1 MRIFAFLVALIASMP
16 AYSEVR
22 LTIYD
27 DGLSCPGN
35 CDAHVVF
42 HSTLN
47 GTQYA
52 HNPASKSVPFEK
64 CVTGQLCNICFA
76 SDLKQCMKVMYRG
89 GGPTKM
95 TFDFTPNFYAENCPA
110 SDSHPLLQ
118 KKCKKLRS
126 AEQALSGRTNCI
138 KNPSDHRCSQLI
150 KVAIA
155 AEVADEPLYKSC
167 LAKGERQF
175 NATQPKDK
183 QRSLGCAYEKH
194 GTGGPNSNGTTW
206 RRLLPAACRKGTF
219 VGRDGLDCCNGIPF
233 ADGPLGKECRSFYP
247 Q

>member
-95 TFDFTPNFYAENCPA
+95 TFDFTPNFTQRTAQPPIRTLCF
-110 SDSHPLLQ
+110 
-118 KKCKKLRS
+118 KRS
-126 AEQALSGRTNCI
+126 AKNSEALNRHYLEEQTA
-138 KNPSDHRCSQLI
+138 
-150 KVAIA
+150 
-155 AEVADEPLYKSC
+155 
-167 LAKGERQF
+167 
-175 NATQPKDK
+175 
-183 QRSLGCAYEKH
+183 
-194 GTGGPNSNGTTW
+194 
-206 RRLLPAACRKGTF
+206 
-219 VGRDGLDCCNGIPF
+219 
-233 ADGPLGKECRSFYP
+233 
-247 Q
+247 